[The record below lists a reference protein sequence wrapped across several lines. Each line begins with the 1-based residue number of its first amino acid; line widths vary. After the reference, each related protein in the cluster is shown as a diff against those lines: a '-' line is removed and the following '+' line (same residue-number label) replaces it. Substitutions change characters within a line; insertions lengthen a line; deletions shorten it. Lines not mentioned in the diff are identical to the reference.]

1 MILTWRTDAKAS
13 RDSRFSLILRELSIS
28 PTKAMPQ
35 NSSFIQTDEANACH
49 PCERWGSGRGD
60 MTKRRTGRAV
70 VGGKAGNRIARVR
83 EHDTC
88 LRSAPGVRLGRAQL
102 FALPRGASGHG
113 ASLPAARGAADGFR
127 RRSSCSRTTAPA
139 AKSLARRAERTA
151 TRQSS
156 RRTSRSRIETPAA

>member
-1 MILTWRTDAKAS
+1 MMLTWRTDAKAS
-13 RDSRFSLILRELSIS
+13 QDSRFSLVLRRAINLSNEGDA
-28 PTKAMPQ
+28 TKLQLHPDRRSQ
-35 NSSFIQTDEANACH
+35 HVSSLRKVGIRPRGHDERPH
-49 PCERWGSGRGD
+49 S
-60 MTKRRTGRAV
+60 RAV
-70 VGGKAGNRIARVR
+70 VGRKAGNRIARVR

-127 RRSSCSRTTAPA
+127 RRSACSRTTAPA